1 LKDECDYAIIAMG
14 AWSASLNSWFK
25 YEMPSK
31 SEISIQ
37 LPITGSRAHSV
48 VFQPPEELR
57 ADNPISAHA
66 LFAKVVFDGSAKE
79 LELYPRPNGLMYVC
93 GEGDGVALPYSADM
107 IKPNLAAT
115 KTLAKLAKRL
125 VPILSKYEL
134 IKEQACYLPYSETGS
149 PLIGHL
155 PFFEN
160 LLVATGHSCWGILNA
175 PATGLSI
182 AQLILTGRS
191 SIVDLAPFKLK

>member
-1 LKDECDYAIIAMG
+1 MG

-25 YEMPSK
+25 YEIPPNRDIDI
-31 SEISIQ
+31 E

-48 VFQPPEELR
+48 IFQPPEQIL

-66 LFAKVVFDGSAKE
+66 LFAKAIIKGSAKE
-79 LELYPRPNGLMYVC
+79 LELYPRSNGHLYVC
-93 GEGDGVALPYSADM
+93 GEGDGVALPYSADL
-107 IKPNLAAT
+107 IKPNLTST
-115 KTLAKLAKRL
+115 KNLIRFAQTL
-125 VPILSKYEL
+125 VPILSEYE
-134 IKEQACYLPYSETGS
+134 IIREQACYLPYSETGS
-149 PLIGHL
+149 PIIGHL

-160 LLVATGHSCWGILNA
+160 LLVATGHSCWGMLNA

-191 SIVDLAPFKLK
+191 SIVDLTPFGLE